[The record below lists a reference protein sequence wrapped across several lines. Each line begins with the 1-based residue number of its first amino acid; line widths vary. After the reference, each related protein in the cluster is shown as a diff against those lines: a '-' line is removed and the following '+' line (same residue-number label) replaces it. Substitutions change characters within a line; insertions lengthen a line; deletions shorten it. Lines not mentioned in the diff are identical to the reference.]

1 MGDTTITD
9 PLALEV
15 LRTLTRATGPL
26 TANEVRE
33 RLSVAHH
40 GYLPYG
46 EVYNRLVRL
55 ATIGRLESRADTF
68 PGHHPVR
75 LFWLPPR

>member
-15 LRTLTRATGPL
+15 LRCLTHATGPL
-26 TANEVRE
+26 TANDVRD
-33 RLSVAHH
+33 RLQTWH
-40 GYLPYG
+40 GGIVPYT

-75 LFWLPPR
+75 LFWLPR